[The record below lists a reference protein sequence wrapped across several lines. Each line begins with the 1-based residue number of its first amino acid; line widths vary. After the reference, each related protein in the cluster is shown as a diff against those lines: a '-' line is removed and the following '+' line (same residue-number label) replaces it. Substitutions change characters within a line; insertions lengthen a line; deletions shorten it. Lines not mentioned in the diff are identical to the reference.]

1 MDSFKTD
8 FVDVV
13 LDNWKDTA
21 PWIAWLGWPNSSAA
35 GDECSDSF
43 LLLQVI
49 CIGRWVLMVLALGY
63 TIFVIFNIQFIN
75 DAVNCVKMA
84 AIVLA
89 QNIVLIIQPVY
100 NIFIKIIILGCGL
113 TMIMF
118 ALSGSEVSPDTF
130 KLYLPDPDNLT
141 GNMVVKTVSG
151 IARTFDMMYSAGM
164 PSDDPAKEYDVY

>member
-13 LDNWKDTA
+13 LANWKDTA

-35 GDECSDSF
+35 GDECSDSY
-43 LLLQVI
+43 LLLQAI

-89 QNIVLIIQPVY
+89 ENIILIIQPV
-100 NIFIKIIILGCGL
+100 
-113 TMIMF
+113 
-118 ALSGSEVSPDTF
+118 
-130 KLYLPDPDNLT
+130 
-141 GNMVVKTVSG
+141 
-151 IARTFDMMYSAGM
+151 
-164 PSDDPAKEYDVY
+164 